1 MNCSFFNGDPSGDKV
16 GIGSRRSP
24 HNRAA
29 PSYLMLLVNRGLRA
43 MTVLSKHRNSLGKDW
58 AVRENDK
65 CRGSTKEV
73 TLFTLSSS
81 CFFHGN

>member
-1 MNCSFFNGDPSGDKV
+1 
-16 GIGSRRSP
+16 
-24 HNRAA
+24 
-29 PSYLMLLVNRGLRA
+29 
-43 MTVLSKHRNSLGKDW
+43 MTVLPKHRNSLGKDW

-81 CFFHGN
+81 CFFHGNSWSTCQSSSHWTVGSDKKTVKFTGKEGWIVRPTEK